1 MASKRYLSRREVLK
15 GALAMGGA
23 AVAAAYVPAGVEPMT
38 AHAAPAP
45 SVVKRQE
52 LVIRFYTDE
61 TDPTT
66 QEVFQKIGDA
76 FTAKNPG
83 VKIQMEYGG
92 FDARQILIPAG
103 VAAKQPP
110 TISKLAEGEAMQF
123 IAKGLLADVS
133 SVIADTGGES
143 AWAPTSLNAGKYKGG
158 QYTVASVG
166 QQYRSLW
173 VRTDLLDKAGLQ
185 PPTTWDEWK
194 NVAAKM
200 TGNGAYGVSIAGGAN
215 LWTQL
220 TYVGFLWNTGE
231 TMFDKD
237 FNVILGGPG
246 ALAALEFYKEMVKY
260 APPDY
265 ASYSWGETI
274 DAFVTGLCATQQYAG
289 RTLKRVYDNNPS
301 ILSGTHGVPMPK
313 GPLGSEVGF
322 IAWDPYVVFS
332 EQAGVPAENIAAAK
346 EYLKFLLTG
355 DLALDWYGAVP
366 GHQIPPYIALQKN
379 PALWTKHS
387 LFQSHKKEI
396 EWQFYTDNALDDI
409 MEAGAVITKEKTTV
423 GNVNPYYAPVPTEL
437 PLAKMVQK
445 VIVEN
450 EDPKVA
456 LQWGV
461 AELTRVVEDYK
472 KSLQTS

>member
-1 MASKRYLSRREVLK
+1 VLQK
-15 GALAMGGA
+15 
-23 AVAAAYVPAGVEPMT
+23 
-38 AHAAPAP
+38 
-45 SVVKRQE
+45 KD

-66 QEVFQKIGDA
+66 QKVFQNIADA
-76 FTAKNPG
+76 FAAKTPG
-83 VKIQMEYGG
+83 VKVQMEYGG

-103 VAAKQPP
+103 VAAKEPP
-110 TISKLAEGEAMQF
+110 TISKLAAGEAMQF
-123 IAKGLLADVS
+123 IAKGLTADLSDLVE
-133 SVIADTGGES
+133 ATGGES
-143 AWAPTSLNAGKYKGG
+143 AWAPNSLNSGKSQGG
-158 QYTVASVG
+158 QYTIPSVG

-173 VRTDLLDKAGLQ
+173 VRTDLLEKAGLQ

-194 NVAAKM
+194 NVAAKL
-200 TGNGAYGVSIAGGAN
+200 TGNGIYGVSIAGGMN

-237 FNVILGGPG
+237 FNVTLGGPG
-246 ALAALEFYKEMVKY
+246 ALAALEFYRDMVKY

-265 ASYSWGETI
+265 ASYSWGETV
-274 DAFVTGLCATQQYAG
+274 DGFVTGLCATQQYAA
-289 RTLKRVYDNNPS
+289 RTLKRVYDNNPA
-301 ILSGTHGVPMPK
+301 ILPGTHGVPMPK

-322 IAWDPYVVFS
+322 IAWDPYVIFS
-332 EQAGVPAENIAAAK
+332 EQAGVGKENIAAAK

-355 DLALDWYGAVP
+355 ELALDWYGAVP
-366 GHQIPPYIALQKN
+366 GHQIPPYVALQKD
-379 PALWTKHS
+379 PDLWTKHP

-396 EWQFYTDNALDDI
+396 EWQFYTDNAMEDI
-409 MEAGAVITKEKTTV
+409 MEAGAVITKDKVTV
-423 GNVNPYYAPVPTEL
+423 GSLNPYYAPVPTEL

-456 LQWGV
+456 LTWGV
-461 AELTRVVEDYK
+461 EELTRVVDDYK
-472 KSLQTS
+472 KSLTS